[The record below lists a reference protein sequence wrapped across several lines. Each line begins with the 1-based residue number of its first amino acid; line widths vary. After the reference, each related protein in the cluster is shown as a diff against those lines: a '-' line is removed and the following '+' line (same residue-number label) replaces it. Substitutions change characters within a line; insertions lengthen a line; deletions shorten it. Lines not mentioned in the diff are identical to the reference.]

1 MKNFCIVVIFFIW
14 IIIKNYLCDIKS
26 EKKWECFD
34 VDGGRKFKNWK
45 KKKMWTVTILCCS
58 DP

>member
-26 EKKWECFD
+26 ENVLMLMVVENLKIE
-34 VDGGRKFKNWK
+34 K
-45 KKKMWTVTILCCS
+45 KKRCEQ
-58 DP
+58 